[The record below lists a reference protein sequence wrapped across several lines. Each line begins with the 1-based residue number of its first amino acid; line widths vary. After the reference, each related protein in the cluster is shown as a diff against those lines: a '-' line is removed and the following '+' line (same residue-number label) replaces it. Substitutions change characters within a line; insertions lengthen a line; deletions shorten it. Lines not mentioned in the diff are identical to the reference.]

1 MSALFAQTLIL
12 EKNYIFACLLLTKK
26 IYGASI
32 CTNKSFVILN
42 NQDWR
47 KDLFNYML

>member
-1 MSALFAQTLIL
+1 MPIV
-12 EKNYIFACLLLTKK
+12 NKK
-26 IYGASI
+26 KKMEQAFVQ
-32 CTNKSFVILN
+32 NKSFVILN